1 MTKQSGF
8 YWDLQGIQWKQYLG
22 QVGEMYLKQ
31 NSQLSLHH
39 LVTWLRNVTGPS
51 QPQGSQRGHPGTH
64 GLWLVGIFGLFSSL
78 FDITGLKLLK
88 SFLKILEKKKK
99 SDKYVLG
106 KKTCDYTSSPDAV
119 PVVHN
124 PLTEPNHQYHFPSW
138 MYPSRKWTFW
148 SYKAASL
155 EVSIDYTAL
164 IRVLCII
171 KASTSCCQQTL
182 KSL

>member
-99 SDKYVLG
+99 NLTSMFWG
-106 KKTCDYTSSPDAV
+106 KKLVIIQV
-119 PVVHN
+119 PQMQFLWFTIHSLSLITN
-124 PLTEPNHQYHFPSW
+124 TIFPPGCIHPENEPFGHTKQLLLRW
-138 MYPSRKWTFW
+138 
-148 SYKAASL
+148 
-155 EVSIDYTAL
+155 V
-164 IRVLCII
+164 
-171 KASTSCCQQTL
+171 
-182 KSL
+182 